1 MKTKMI
7 LFGFV
12 FLWGTI
18 VLSCKDSTLFE
29 NIPVTYQKC
38 PCDHVTTFMK
48 TISMNN
54 VLLFDATK
62 TTWGDM
68 QKLSYSDGS
77 STYCVYAAKTDT
89 AILYDTHGDMTE
101 IGYICN
107 WPDAMKQIDI
117 SEKGTPISFSAD
129 EYEACNYPVSITTIT
144 YSNLVLKALKLR
156 LE

>member
-12 FLWGTI
+12 FLWGSI
-18 VLSCKDSTLFE
+18 VLSCKDTTLFE

-38 PCDHVTTFMK
+38 LCDHVTTFLK

-62 TTWGDM
+62 TTLSDM

-77 STYCVYAAKTDT
+77 STYCVYVAKTDT
-89 AILYDTHGDMTE
+89 AVLYKIYGDMTE

-117 SEKGTPISFSAD
+117 PAKGTPISFSAD
-129 EYEACNYPVSITTIT
+129 EYESCNSPVSIATIT
-144 YSNLVLKALKLR
+144 YYNIILKTLKIISK
-156 LE
+156 